1 MTLLLGAAA
10 VMLGIVVKHRIKKV
24 HTVSNM
30 RITICHKIFFTLFCI
45 TMTVFSFSDVYA
57 QSSWKH
63 LSLKG
68 LVDFIIQGVAGVL
81 IPLAVTVLIFV
92 FIYGIAVYMRAAGQ
106 GDGKMA
112 DLAKTRLLYGI
123 VVLFA
128 VFSLWGFVQILRN
141 LFGGNEVFVRQVFLM
156 SRVLMKLC
164 RSLMLCAV
172 KLSLMSFLR
181 CMVWILSVFGKG
193 LVLDVF
199 HLRSVTFQ
207 VREVVLRLGVMIMV
221 QVRHT

>member
-1 MTLLLGAAA
+1 M
-10 VMLGIVVKHRIKKV
+10 
-24 HTVSNM
+24 SNM

-141 LFGGNEVFVRQVFLM
+141 LFGGNEVFRQAGV
-156 SRVLMKLC
+156 SDEPG
-164 RSLMLCAV
+164 A
-172 KLSLMSFLR
+172 
-181 CMVWILSVFGKG
+181 
-193 LVLDVF
+193 D
-199 HLRSVTFQ
+199 
-207 VREVVLRLGVMIMV
+207 EVVPVPDAMCSEVITDEFSQVYGLDPLGIR
-221 QVRHT
+221 QGSRTRCLSPEECHLPSKGGCSSIGCYDHGTGQAYIEGSWYVRGSPPHCTPELYT